1 MQQTVRLLGDLGE
14 RYGAEHQYHNLRS
27 PAEAIKLLCVNY
39 PKLQDELLHAHEHGI
54 GYKVIQADLE
64 LDYDDL
70 TLPLGKNDLI
80 LTPVIA
86 GSGGGAGKIIAG
98 VALVAAAVFIP
109 GAQVLGFAGVNAAL
123 AGTTGAIVAGIG
135 TAVGAIGA
143 GLVLGGVAEMISPQP
158 KLPSFDNFDGA
169 QRFSA
174 GAGAVERFGGQAL
187 GGNPEIRGVT
197 GGQSYAYNGPANVA
211 GVGTIIPVAYGTVII
226 GSALLSARIEV
237 TNEGSDPEN
246 NDPLNKSV
254 RTPGPDTV
262 TVGGEKLTTAFTDI
276 SGGQVQLSEIT
287 INDSNQNDFKRY
299 FNTHIPLIRNT
310 FVDFR
315 IPSIASSHTD
325 KLDIIF
331 RLQRGLYDRVS
342 GADSTKTFGSITYQ
356 IEVYPDTVD
365 STHLTHQSRTTIRG
379 LLDATDPFA
388 SEAVRATQ
396 KFRYRHR
403 VRFSDYPGGDDDVT
417 VRIKIIDF
425 EAFLG
430 NDGSPL
436 PTLKVHAVGQN
447 M

>member
-1 MQQTVRLLGDLGE
+1 
-14 RYGAEHQYHNLRS
+14 
-27 PAEAIKLLCVNY
+27 
-39 PKLQDELLHAHEHGI
+39 
-54 GYKVIQADLE
+54 
-64 LDYDDL
+64 DYDDL

-123 AGTTGAIVAGIG
+123 AGTTGAIVAGVG

-237 TNEGSDPEN
+237 TNEGSDPDN

-254 RTPGPDTV
+254 RTPGPDTI

-276 SGGQVQLSEIT
+276 SGGKVQKSEIT
-287 INDSNQNDFKRY
+287 INDSNQEPTKKY

-315 IPSIASSHTD
+315 LPSQASNQYD

-331 RLQRGLYDRVS
+331 RLQRGLYDRVG
-342 GADSTKTFGSITYQ
+342 GANTTKTFGYIDYQ

-365 STHLTHQSRTTIRG
+365 TAHRTHMSKTRIYG
-379 LLDATDPFA
+379 LLDATDPSA
-388 SEAVRATQ
+388 IEEVRETQ
-396 KFRYRHR
+396 KFRWRHR
-403 VRFSDYPGGDDDVT
+403 VRYSDIEFVDGQPNDGDDDVT

-430 NDGSPL
+430 NDGSPQ
-436 PTLKVHAVGQN
+436 PTLKVHAVGHN